1 MDNRNTRNTPSK
13 FGHYMVGCFDVL
25 GQSNKL
31 LEMPRNPK
39 DREEVVPYL
48 KQTAGVAL
56 GIRDNFEMFF
66 TAESELAT
74 SLSPLERKH
83 LFDHT
88 RTRQLRWG
96 FSDTYIVA
104 APVLHDGAKVSAVV
118 SEIYRTMVAASFMWL
133 ASMGAGHPLRGG
145 IEIGLAVDI
154 GPAGQPTREVYGPA
168 LVEAYH
174 LESRIAGYPRIMVG
188 KGCIEFL
195 RAAAHDS
202 RQLTGDIEHR
212 AAAKHAKTCLRMLCE
227 VQEEHAMLD
236 SLGDDFLEA
245 AKHTTGLR
253 GDISQRAHD
262 QVVAQLRQAKSKKD
276 CKLTRRYE
284 TLLQYFR
291 DNAAKWRIDT
301 STYDGL
307 ISRSGSA
314 LMSLRALWSR
324 LIRCRAS

>member
-1 MDNRNTRNTPSK
+1 MNNRNTPSK
-13 FGHYMVGCFDVL
+13 FGRYMVGCFDVL

-31 LEMPRNPK
+31 LEMPRNPRS
-39 DREEVVPYL
+39 REEVAPYL
-48 KQTAGVAL
+48 KQTAGVVL
-56 GIRDNFEMFF
+56 GIRNSFEMFF
-66 TAESELAT
+66 ATESEFAA
-74 SLSPLERKH
+74 SLSPHERKH
-83 LFDHT
+83 FFNHT

-104 APVLHDGAKVSAVV
+104 APVMHEGDKVLAVV

-133 ASMGAGHPLRGG
+133 ASMSAGHPLRGG

-154 GPAGQPTREVYGPA
+154 GPAGQPREVYGPA

-174 LESRIAGYPRIMVG
+174 LESRIAEYPRIMVG

-195 RAAAHDS
+195 RVVASDS
-202 RQLTGDIEHR
+202 RQLTGDSEHR
-212 AAAKHAKTCLRMLCE
+212 AAAKHAKTCLRMLCN
-227 VQEEHAMLD
+227 VQGEHAMLD

-245 AKHTTGLR
+245 AKRTTGLR
-253 GDISQRAHD
+253 GDISQRAYD
-262 QVVAQLRQAKSKKD
+262 QVVAQLRQAKANKE

-291 DNAAKWRIDT
+291 DNAAKWRINT

-307 ISRSGSA
+307 VSRSDR
-314 LMSLRALWSR
+314 LLCRLRALWSR
-324 LIRCRAS
+324 VIRCLAS